1 MYSPLSSLMEFN
13 TELLKAT
20 IDDLRRDFK
29 LCVSESEDIGDETH
43 CYGNFAE
50 VVGFMHW
57 HMLAPYG
64 AAIFDSVSE
73 KYNNDIFNIENIKK
87 YDLTEALAVFGKV
100 LYTERYHGNLTYSL
114 CEDGTMAEL
123 LDQLYKELV
132 KFQSKPINKIKKV
145 IADFRGFL
153 RVKWAHWK
161 YRIKKYLRKNNA

>member
-1 MYSPLSSLMEFN
+1 MYNPLSSLMEFD
-13 TELLKAT
+13 TELLKTT

-29 LCVSESEDIGDETH
+29 LCVSVSEDIGDETH

-64 AAIFDSVSE
+64 AAIYHSVSE
-73 KYNNDIFNIENIKK
+73 KYNDDVFNTENIQK

-100 LYTERYHGNLTYSL
+100 LYAERYHGNLTYSL
-114 CEDGTMAEL
+114 CEDGVMAEL
-123 LDQLYKELV
+123 LEQFYKELV
-132 KFQSKPINKIKKV
+132 KFQSKPMNKIKKV
-145 IADFRGFL
+145 IADFEWFL
-153 RVKWAHWK
+153 RKKCGHWK

>member
-1 MYSPLSSLMEFN
+1 MYNPLSSLMEFD
-13 TELLKAT
+13 TKLLKAT

-50 VVGFMHW
+50 IVGFMHW

-64 AAIFDSVSE
+64 AAIYHGVSE
-73 KYNNDIFNIENIKK
+73 KYNDDIFSTENIQK

-145 IADFRGFL
+145 IADFEWFL
-153 RVKWAHWK
+153 RKKWGHWK

>member
-1 MYSPLSSLMEFN
+1 MEFD
-13 TELLKAT
+13 TKLLKAT

-50 VVGFMHW
+50 IVGFMHW

-64 AAIFDSVSE
+64 AAIYHGVSE
-73 KYNNDIFNIENIKK
+73 KYNDDIFSTENIQK

-153 RVKWAHWK
+153 RVKRVHWE

>member
-1 MYSPLSSLMEFN
+1 MEFDA
-13 TELLKAT
+13 ELLRAT

-64 AAIFDSVSE
+64 AAIYHGVSE
-73 KYNNDIFNIENIKK
+73 KYNDDIFSTENIQK

-145 IADFRGFL
+145 IADFEWFL
-153 RVKWAHWK
+153 RKKWGHWK

>member
-1 MYSPLSSLMEFN
+1 MEFD
-13 TELLKAT
+13 TKLLKAT

-50 VVGFMHW
+50 IVGFMHW

-64 AAIFDSVSE
+64 AAIYHGVSE
-73 KYNNDIFNIENIKK
+73 KYNDDIFSTENIQK

-145 IADFRGFL
+145 IADFEWFL
-153 RVKWAHWK
+153 RKKWGHWK

>member
-1 MYSPLSSLMEFN
+1 MYNPLSSLMEFDA
-13 TELLKAT
+13 ELLRAT

-64 AAIFDSVSE
+64 AAIYHGVSE
-73 KYNNDIFNIENIKK
+73 KYNDDIFSTENIQK

-145 IADFRGFL
+145 IADFEWFL
-153 RVKWAHWK
+153 RKKWGHWK

>member
-1 MYSPLSSLMEFN
+1 MYSPLSSLMEFD
-13 TELLKAT
+13 TKLLKAT
-20 IDDLRRDFK
+20 IGDLRRDFK
-29 LCVSESEDIGDETH
+29 LCVSESEAIGDETH

-64 AAIFDSVSE
+64 AAIYHGVSE
-73 KYNNDIFNIENIKK
+73 KYNDDVFNTENIQK

-114 CEDGTMAEL
+114 CEDGIMAEL

-145 IADFRGFL
+145 IADFEWFL
-153 RVKWAHWK
+153 RKKWGHWK

>member
-1 MYSPLSSLMEFN
+1 MYNPLSSLMEFD
-13 TELLKAT
+13 TKLLKAT

-43 CYGNFAE
+43 CYGDFEEIVN
-50 VVGFMHW
+50 FMHW

-64 AAIFDSVSE
+64 AAIFENVRE
-73 KYNNDIFNIENIKK
+73 KYNEDVFNIENIKK

-132 KFQSKPINKIKKV
+132 KFQSKPINKIKKI

-153 RVKWAHWK
+153 RVKWARFVGK
-161 YRIKKYLRKNNA
+161 IRLKFSKD

>member
-1 MYSPLSSLMEFN
+1 MYNPLSSLMEFD
-13 TELLKAT
+13 TKLLKAT

-50 VVGFMHW
+50 VVGFMYW
-57 HMLAPYG
+57 HMLVPYG
-64 AAIFDSVSE
+64 AAIYHGVSE
-73 KYNNDIFNIENIKK
+73 KYNDNVFNTENIQK

-100 LYTERYHGNLTYSL
+100 LYTERYHGNLTYRV

-145 IADFRGFL
+145 IADFEWFL
-153 RVKWAHWK
+153 REKWGHWK

>member
-1 MYSPLSSLMEFN
+1 MYNPLSSLMEFDA
-13 TELLKAT
+13 ELLRAT

-64 AAIFDSVSE
+64 AAIYYGVSE
-73 KYNNDIFNIENIKK
+73 KYNDDVFNTENIQK

-114 CEDGTMAEL
+114 CEDGVMAEL
-123 LDQLYKELV
+123 LEQFYKELV
-132 KFQSKPINKIKKV
+132 KFQSKPMNKIKKV
-145 IADFRGFL
+145 IADFEWFL
-153 RVKWAHWK
+153 RKKWGHWK